1 MIQLFVYNN
10 LAIPMT

>member
-10 LAIPMT
+10 LVILMT